1 MKKINYTFYIVTS
14 FLLMVSLIISC
25 TKDDN
30 NEPIQQNEAD
40 VLAPVLLKTFPAN
53 GQTDTPLNTS
63 LNLVFDEKIK
73 RNTGDIVL
81 YNDEDEALWSFPVG
95 NASIVQINGALV
107 SIELPENLQLEENY
121 YVIVP
126 EGAITDVAEN
136 PFKGFSNSSGWNFS
150 TPVPIVGVDNSAK
163 LILHLPFDNNLNDI
177 SGNLLHGFEGEKSTG
192 AIEFVNDSERGDV
205 VKFNAGAYATLPKDN
220 LLRPFGMESFSVNF
234 WVKQPVPSGSD
245 PVIIGNSSW
254 DSGGNPGWLLA
265 SDGATGYTPDSDHTN
280 GHGWT
285 VNLATTAP
293 GSDRLDWDAGDCTVP
308 GTEPANL
315 ADNEWHMVTIV
326 IDQNAKELRVYSDGV
341 LYKEPEKSNTFDLNI
356 LADGPLYDTVNDYPV
371 NIWEDGT
378 GEYNKDHGALEGFMD
393 DLRIYDGVLLQSEID
408 ELYNQ

>member
-1 MKKINYTFYIVTS
+1 MKKINYILYPIIS
-14 FLLMVSLIISC
+14 FLMLAIFIASC
-25 TKDDN
+25 SEDDKP
-30 NEPIQQNEAD
+30 EPIEEVVDLEA
-40 VLAPVLLKTFPAN
+40 PKLLKSFPAS
-53 GQTDTPLNTS
+53 GQIDTPVNTS
-63 LNLVFDEKIK
+63 LNLVFNERVK
-73 RNTGDIVL
+73 RNAGDIVV
-81 YNDEDEALWSFPVG
+81 YNDADEVLWTFPVG
-95 NASIVQINGALV
+95 NTDLVKIDNTLV
-107 SIELPENLQLEENY
+107 SIELPESLQLEESY
-121 YVIVP
+121 YVIIP

-136 PFKGFSNSSGWNFS
+136 AFKGFVNKTDWSFS
-150 TPVPIVGVDNSAK
+150 TPVPIIGVDNSAK
-163 LILHLPFDNNLNDI
+163 LILHLPFDNNLSDV
-177 SGNLLHGFEGEKSTG
+177 SGNLLHAFEGENSTG

-205 VKFNAGAYATLPKDN
+205 VHFNVGAYATLPKDN

-234 WVKQPVPSGSD
+234 WIRQDAPTGSD

-265 SDGATGYTPDSDHTN
+265 SDYATGYTPDNDHTN

-315 ADNEWHMVTIV
+315 GDGSWHMVTIV
-326 IDQNAKELRVYSDGV
+326 IDQEVKELRVYADGV
-341 LYKEPEKSNTFDLNI
+341 LYREPEKANTYDLTR

-378 GEYNKDHGALEGFMD
+378 GTYNKTHGALDGFMD
-393 DLRIYDGVLLQSEID
+393 DLKIYDGVLLQSDIT
-408 ELYNQ
+408 ELYNN